1 MLLELLKSKIHGA
14 TVTQSNVNYL
24 GSITIDETLM
34 EAAGIVEYER
44 VLIGNM
50 TNGNRVET
58 YVIRGKKDSGII
70 GMNGAAAHLCKI
82 GDKILIMSFALL
94 DKKEARKHKPKIVFL
109 DADNKVKRRHK

>member
-1 MLLELLKSKIHGA
+1 MQTQFLKSKLHGA
-14 TVTQSNVNYL
+14 TVTQSNVDYT

-34 EAAGIVEYER
+34 KAAGLAEYEK
-44 VLIGNM
+44 VLIGNL

-82 GDKILIMSFALL
+82 GDKILVMSFALL
-94 DKKEARKHKPKIVFL
+94 DEKEVKKHKPKIVFL
-109 DADNKVKRRHK
+109 DGKNRIKRI